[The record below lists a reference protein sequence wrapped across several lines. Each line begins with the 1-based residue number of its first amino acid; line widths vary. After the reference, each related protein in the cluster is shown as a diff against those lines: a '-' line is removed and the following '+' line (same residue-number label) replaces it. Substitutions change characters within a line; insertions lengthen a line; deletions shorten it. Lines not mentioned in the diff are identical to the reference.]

1 MKQKTL
7 LQEFLRYTSLNI
19 LGMIGLSCYILA
31 DTYFISARLGPDG
44 LTALN
49 IALPLF
55 TLINAMGLMIGVGGA
70 TRYTICRAQKN
81 NRGAD
86 NTFTVCLLTGLT
98 LGIIFLLIGQLAA
111 PQLARLFGA
120 KEQII
125 EMCGTYLKTLMS
137 FAPLF
142 IGNNILIAFM
152 RNDGAPNLAMC
163 GMLIG
168 SLSNVVLDYVL
179 MFPLN
184 MGIFGAALATG
195 LAPAISIAILS
206 TRIARKKSH
215 FHLCIPQGIL
225 RRFADACALG
235 ASSFITEISSGIVLA
250 VFNLLILNISGNI
263 GVAAYGIVV
272 NLALVALAIFT
283 GICQGIQ
290 PLISRYHG
298 AGQAQQCRRL
308 LHYSLLL
315 SASIGVLITAAAWIF
330 TTPLVHAFNSTSDA
344 TLQQL
349 AQDGMRIY
357 FTGFLF
363 AGINIVSIAFL
374 AAQEHAKQSLF
385 LSIGRGIIF
394 VLLFAVLLS
403 QLLGMSGIWSTFP
416 AAEAV
421 MFVFCIIFVAQTA
434 KKLKQSAKTN

>member
-31 DTYFISARLGPDG
+31 DTYFISARLGSDG

-55 TLINAMGLMIGVGGA
+55 TLINAIGLMIGVGGA

-81 NRGAD
+81 DRAAD
-86 NTFTVCLLTGLT
+86 NSFTVCLLTGLI

-111 PQLARLFGA
+111 PQLARLLGA

-179 MFPLN
+179 MFPFN

-206 TRIARKKSH
+206 TRIARKKNH
-215 FHLCIPQGIL
+215 FHLCFPQRIL
-225 RRFADACALG
+225 HRFADACALG

-263 GVAAYGIVV
+263 GVAAYGIVA

-298 AGQAQQCRRL
+298 TGQAQQCRRL

-374 AAQEHAKQSLF
+374 AAQEHAKQSFF

-421 MFVFCIIFVAQTA
+421 MFVFCIIFVAQAA